1 MTQIKQNAEKE
12 KRVDG
17 DVFRALSSIYT
28 GVFLINL
35 KDDKYEIIHSTE
47 RIKKLLEGITSS
59 QEAINYAIQRTVC
72 KEDIIDM
79 LTFVNLLT
87 LSERMKSENSLDIEY
102 RGNISGWNRGNFIAV
117 ERDSDNKLTR
127 VLYTYQ
133 ITDKEKQKAMEELEK
148 LKKTEEE
155 NKEERQILENDKKEL
170 ADELKYHNDFNQI
183 VLEQMECGVLAYSIP
198 GHKLLQI
205 NREALRIYGW
215 KDEKEAAE
223 NLDKELSHVRLLHQE
238 DASKLFKLREYN
250 GSVKYQF
257 IVTERQGKEKRVL
270 AESKSL
276 SGRYGGK
283 VILTTFV
290 DITHVVSLENE
301 KAMLADK
308 NILLANE
315 KATLVDKN
323 ILLTNEKATLV
334 DKNILLTNE
343 KATLTDKNTLLT
355 NEKATLTDKNTL
367 LANEKAMLTD
377 KNIFLTNEN
386 EELQRARDAVY
397 SILNSGSYLCTYA
410 EDGETLLHIKYSDA
424 VRKLYGYTDEQDAPD
439 TWDFWVNSA
448 HPDDRE
454 YVMNNY
460 LAALRDRTGNTS
472 YSVTYRAVK
481 KDGTIRWHRAAGY
494 ITRRKDGTAEFCYG
508 FIMDVDEQKKASD
521 LVKEALKKA
530 ELANEAK
537 TSFLA
542 RMSHDI
548 RTPMNGIIGL
558 IDINEKHADDIAF
571 TEQNRKKAK
580 VAAEHLL
587 ALINDVLQLSKLE
600 DSDVELSEMP
610 FNMPDLL
617 DDIYTIT
624 EMRTKE
630 NGITISRE
638 IDSNVQ
644 KYAYLWGSPLH
655 IRQIYIN
662 LLGNSIKYNKQNGSI
677 ISTVSA
683 EKIDA
688 EHILSRVVIRDTGI
702 GMSEEFLQHL
712 FTPFSREHEEMTG
725 QHEGTGL
732 GLSIAKQL
740 VEKMGGTI
748 QVESEVNV
756 GSCFTVEIPFRIATE
771 ADVKKPEEL
780 VETRNIKG
788 RNILL
793 VEDNEL
799 NMDIS
804 EIILTDAGANVTK
817 AMNGHQAVKIFQKNK
832 PGTFDVI
839 LMDVMMP
846 IMNGYEATKYIRS
859 MKRPDAKEIPIIA
872 MTANAFVE
880 DVEKA
885 KQAGMNAHMSKPLDM
900 QKMLTIISKYIND

>member
-12 KRVDG
+12 KTVDR

-35 KDDKYEIIHSTE
+35 EDDKYEIIHSTE
-47 RIKKLLEGITSS
+47 RIKKLLEGITSG
-59 QEAINYAIQRTVC
+59 QEAIKYAIQKTVC

-102 RGNISGWNRGNFIAV
+102 RGNISGWNRGSFIAV
-117 ERDSDNKLTR
+117 ERDSGGKLIR

-133 ITDKEKQKAMEELEK
+133 ITDKEKQNAMEELEK
-148 LKKTEEE
+148 LKKTEKE
-155 NKEERQILENDKKEL
+155 NKEERQILE
-170 ADELKYHNDFNQI
+170 
-183 VLEQMECGVLAYSIP
+183 
-198 GHKLLQI
+198 
-205 NREALRIYGW
+205 
-215 KDEKEAAE
+215 
-223 NLDKELSHVRLLHQE
+223 
-238 DASKLFKLREYN
+238 
-250 GSVKYQF
+250 
-257 IVTERQGKEKRVL
+257 
-270 AESKSL
+270 
-276 SGRYGGK
+276 
-283 VILTTFV
+283 
-290 DITHVVSLENE
+290 
-301 KAMLADK
+301 
-308 NILLANE
+308 NE

-323 ILLTNEKATLV
+323 ILLTNEKAMLTDKNILLTNEKATLADKNTLLINEKAMLTDKNILLINEKAMLT

-355 NEKATLTDKNTL
+355 NEKAI
-367 LANEKAMLTD
+367 LTD

-439 TWDFWVNSA
+439 TWDFWVKSA

-460 LAALRDRTGNTS
+460 LAALRDHTGNTS

-481 KDGTIRWHRAAGY
+481 KDGTIRWHKAAGY

-508 FIMDVDEQKKASD
+508 FIMDVDEQKKAAD

-558 IDINEKHADDIAF
+558 IDINEKHAEDIAF

-600 DSDVELSEMP
+600 DSDVALSETP
-610 FNMPDLL
+610 FHMPDLL

-624 EMRTKE
+624 EMRAKE

-662 LLGNSIKYNKQNGSI
+662 LLGNSIKYNKQNGRI

-748 QVESEVNV
+748 RVESEVNV

-771 ADVKKPEEL
+771 DDVKKPEEL

-788 RNILL
+788 KNILL

-804 EIILTDAGANVTK
+804 EIILTDAGAHVTK
-817 AMNGHQAVKIFQKNK
+817 AMNGYQAVKLFQENK

-846 IMNGYEATKYIRS
+846 IMNGYEATQHIRS
-859 MKRPDAKEIPIIA
+859 MKRADAKEIPIIA

-900 QKMLTIISKYIND
+900 QKMLTIISQYIND